1 MAAGRDLGAEAI
13 EGTPCRECG
22 AMMTAGQETIPDEV
36 AGLPVTLVG
45 VTVRR
50 CPRCTRVETAVEG
63 WIPLLCAIAGV
74 LIRKRVRLAAEE
86 IRFLRRALALSR
98 GDLADGLGTTRQ
110 AVARWEHG
118 DEPISPP
125 ADRRLRL
132 MVVAEA
138 TSGHS
143 RLGPLLRGDFSLERL
158 MEIDDAASPARAP
171 LRLAREARGWC
182 PDAL

>member
-1 MAAGRDLGAEAI
+1 MATGRDIGTGVV
-13 EGTPCRECG
+13 EGTTCRECG
-22 AMMTAGQETIPDEV
+22 AAMTAGQETIPDEV
-36 AGLPVTLVG
+36 AGLPVTFVG

-50 CPRCTRVETAVEG
+50 CPRCAYVETAIEE

-74 LIRKRVRLAAEE
+74 LIRKRVRLAPEE

-118 DEPISPP
+118 EEPISPP

-138 TSGHS
+138 TTDHS
-143 RLGPLLRGDFSLERL
+143 RLGPVMRGDFSLERL
-158 MEIDDAASPARAP
+158 MEIDDAATPARAP

-182 PDAL
+182 LDAP